1 MASKKKIMLIY
12 FLINFA
18 DLKHTMTFFTQLLV
32 SDWTW
37 KCAVNQNRSKM
48 ACGVRFL
55 HGCEVTV
62 GNQGQ
67 TFLDADGDQKESA
80 FPYSSLCR
88 RSIYQN
94 FASYIKR
101 NGRKTCRTRHGPNLT
116 FSCAQGLVILIFLCV
131 AIPIIGVRDQVVFLG
146 GWYLYEPRSI
156 RRERYW
162 QITTC
167 SIFCSSSSDKFS
179 I

>member
-1 MASKKKIMLIY
+1 MASKKKIILIY

-18 DLKHTMTFFTQLLV
+18 DLKHTMTFFIQLLV

-37 KCAVNQNRSKM
+37 KCAVDQKRSKV

-80 FPYSSLCR
+80 FASSSLCR

-101 NGRKTCRTRHGPNLT
+101 NGRKTCRTRQLNLQLCPR
-116 FSCAQGLVILIFLCV
+116 SCYFNFLNV

-167 SIFCSSSSDKFS
+167 SIFCSSSSDKFL